1 MTSISRPIFTHKR
14 FRCVLQVSGTL
25 MFGFPVVA
33 WVVIRPH
40 IIRYSST
47 HYNNRFLLE
56 LYEKYLWRLGRT
68 QLIANLGAKCC
79 IRWDFILQNLNLFSI
94 FKLKSISVID
104 AGMSVIKSRETPLL
118 CFTLTTLLGS
128 NILARSKRFKL
139 FSYDCKLA
147 NREPDQNY

>member
-14 FRCVLQVSGTL
+14 FRCVLQESGTL

-33 WVVIRPH
+33 WVVIRLH

-56 LYEKYLWRLGRT
+56 EYEKYLWRLGRT

-79 IRWDFILQNLNLFSI
+79 IR
-94 FKLKSISVID
+94 
-104 AGMSVIKSRETPLL
+104 
-118 CFTLTTLLGS
+118 
-128 NILARSKRFKL
+128 
-139 FSYDCKLA
+139 
-147 NREPDQNY
+147 